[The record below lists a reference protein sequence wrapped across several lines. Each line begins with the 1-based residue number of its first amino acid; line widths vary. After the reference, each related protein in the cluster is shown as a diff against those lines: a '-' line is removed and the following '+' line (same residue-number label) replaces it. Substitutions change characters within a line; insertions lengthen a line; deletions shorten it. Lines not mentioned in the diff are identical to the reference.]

1 MKYWKLVSGI
11 ISIVVFLV
19 IMFQSCVTGLANALE
34 FNSSDTSA
42 GGGIWIAFNL
52 LVAGITSTCVWKTTG
67 RGADVALIILF
78 GFAALIGFTN
88 LGTFEDLEVW
98 SWWAAICSGMAFI
111 SFCLP
116 RKKKDDSSL
125 KTEND

>member
-19 IMFQSCVTGLANALE
+19 IMFQSCAAGLVNALDDT
-34 FNSSDTSA
+34 STDTSA
-42 GGGIWIAFNL
+42 GGGVWVAFIL
-52 LVAGITSTCVWKTTG
+52 LVAGITSTSVWKLNS

-116 RKKKDDSSL
+116 RKKGRKL
-125 KTEND
+125 FP